1 MSAPR
6 YDVNLSI
13 LFTELP
19 LLARP
24 AAAAAAGFEAVEF
37 WWPWPDEPVPGDAAV
52 DRFVAAIGDAGVRLV
67 GLNFAAG
74 QLPGPD
80 RGLLSDP
87 GRAAQFRDN
96 VDIAVDI
103 ADRTG
108 CGALNALYGN
118 RIDGVDPDRQDELAT
133 QNLVLAGRSAERIG
147 AVVLIEALNQPE
159 SPRYPLLSLA
169 DADAVVDKVTAVS
182 EVDNLRLLCDLYHLA
197 RGGETDLPG
206 VIATHAPRI
215 GHVQLA
221 DCPGRHQPGTGELDL
236 AAAEAALA
244 AAGSTGWIG
253 LEYVPDGPSAESFGW
268 LDQISERTTA

>member
-1 MSAPR
+1 MTR

-19 LLARP
+19 LLQRP
-24 AAAAAAGFEAVEF
+24 AAAAAAGFDAVEF
-37 WWPWPDEPVPGDAAV
+37 WWPWPDEPVPSDSTV

-74 QLPGPD
+74 ALPGPD

-87 GRAAQFRDN
+87 LRHSQFRDN

-118 RIDGVDPDRQDELAT
+118 RIDGADPGQQDELAT
-133 QNLVLAGRSAERIG
+133 ANLALAGRAADRIG
-147 AVVLIEALNQPE
+147 AVVLVEALNRAE

-169 DADAVVDKVTAVS
+169 DAAAVLDRVRAES
-182 EVDNLRLLCDLYHLA
+182 GVDNLRLLCDLYHLA
-197 RGGETDLPG
+197 RGGETDLVG
-206 VIATHAPRI
+206 QIARYAPRI
-215 GHVQLA
+215 GHVQIA
-221 DCPGRHQPGTGELDL
+221 DCPGRHQPGTGTLDVPAL
-236 AAAEAALA
+236 EGALA
-244 AAGSTGWIG
+244 DAGYTGWIG
-253 LEYVPDGPSAESFGW
+253 LEYSPDGSSADSFGW
-268 LDQISERTTA
+268 LTGTSGRAR

>member
-1 MSAPR
+1 VSWPR

-19 LLARP
+19 LLRRP
-24 AAAAAAGFEAVEF
+24 AAAAAAGFDAVEF
-37 WWPWPDEPVPGDAAV
+37 WWPWPDEPVPDDATV
-52 DRFVAAIGDAGVRLV
+52 DRFVTAIGDAGVRLV

-87 GRAAQFRDN
+87 ARSAQFRDN
-96 VDIAVDI
+96 VAVAVDI

-118 RIDGVDPDRQDELAT
+118 RIGGLDPDRQDELAT
-133 QNLVLAGRSAERIG
+133 ENLVLAGRAADRIG
-147 AVVLIEALNQPE
+147 AVVLIEALNAAE
-159 SPRYPLLSLA
+159 SPHYPLLSLA
-169 DADAVVDKVTAVS
+169 DAAAVVDRVAAVS

-206 VIATHAPRI
+206 TIAAHAGWI

-221 DCPGRHQPGTGELDL
+221 DCPGRHQPGTGSLDL
-236 AAAEAALA
+236 AAAQAALA
-244 AAGSTGWIG
+244 DGGYTGWIG
-253 LEYVPDGPSAESFGW
+253 LEYVPDGPSADSFGW
-268 LDQISERTTA
+268 LDRTSERNTA

>member
-1 MSAPR
+1 MSWPR

-19 LLARP
+19 LLRRP
-24 AAAAAAGFEAVEF
+24 AAAAAAGFDAVEF
-37 WWPWPDEPVPGDAAV
+37 WWPWPDEPVPDDATV
-52 DRFVAAIGDAGVRLV
+52 DRFVTAIGDAGVRLV

-87 GRAAQFRDN
+87 ARSARFRDN
-96 VDIAVDI
+96 VAVAVDI

-118 RIDGVDPDRQDELAT
+118 RIGGLDPAGQDELAI
-133 QNLVLAGRSAERIG
+133 QNLVFAGRAADRIG
-147 AVVLIEALNQPE
+147 AVVLIEALNAAE
-159 SPRYPLLSLA
+159 SPHYPLLSLA
-169 DADAVVDKVTAVS
+169 DAAAVVDRVAAVS

-206 VIATHAPRI
+206 TIAAHARRI

-221 DCPGRHQPGTGELDL
+221 DCPGRHQPGTGSLDL
-236 AAAEAALA
+236 AAAQAALA
-244 AAGSTGWIG
+244 DGGYTGWIG
-253 LEYVPDGPSAESFGW
+253 LEYVPDGPSADSFGW
-268 LDQISERTTA
+268 LDRTSERNTA